1 MYEATFSIADSSP
14 YAEPTDGADC
24 RIDLWCNDHADL
36 LSVRG
41 EVEGVV
47 ERVRAD
53 VGIDGEI
60 RGDREA
66 VVVTSSCLREHEPTI
81 EGHLRPHGCLLLP
94 PLRYEGGAKH
104 CRVLTLESATLAD
117 LYEDLLAD
125 GLSIDVR
132 SKREVHAPTPSSPLV
147 SLEGVVPDLTA
158 RQREVITLAV
168 DRGYYE
174 LPRETTTAELAAE
187 LGVGRRT
194 AEDHLRR
201 AERKLLPALVSYLY

>member
-1 MYEATFSIADSSP
+1 MYEATFSIPDSSP
-14 YAEPTDGADC
+14 YTEPTDGTDC

-41 EVEGVV
+41 EVGAVV
-47 ERVRAD
+47 ERVRTD

-60 RGDREA
+60 RTGTEA
-66 VVVTSSCLREHEPTI
+66 VVVTSACLREQEPTI
-81 EGHLRPHGCLLLP
+81 ERYLQPHGCLLLP
-94 PLRYEGGAKH
+94 PLRYADGAKH
-104 CRVLTLESATLAD
+104 CRVLALDSASLAD
-117 LYEDLLAD
+117 LYAALVDD

-147 SLEGVVPDLTA
+147 SVEGVLPELTA
-158 RQREVITLAV
+158 RQREVLALAV
-168 DRGYYE
+168 SRGYYE

-201 AERKLLPALVSYLY
+201 AEGKLLPALVSYLY